1 MWLGRRAGEGR
12 IWLSTRVG
20 LEPELVFAFGLF
32 GVTEPKAAGG
42 VMCLVRCCEPEMEMI
57 IVNGRDLYRSKGEL
71 VRKSCHRWMGDP
83 GRQPERPRG
92 SRGRRIGGVG
102 DSRTNPGLAP
112 ALAAVSCSN
121 CRL

>member
-71 VRKSCHRWMGDP
+71 VRKSCHRWMGGIQVDSQK
-83 GRQPERPRG
+83 GR
-92 SRGRRIGGVG
+92 VG
-102 DSRTNPGLAP
+102 AEARELEGLVTAEQT
-112 ALAAVSCSN
+112 LV
-121 CRL
+121 